1 MVCALSTAL
10 SDTDCFNV
18 LNAASLDIVLPC
30 YNPDPDWE
38 KAVIHSFKAIC
49 NALQDVAIRL
59 LIVNDGSVLYAG
71 KEAPEAISR
80 AIPFFQWISYY
91 PNKGKGAALREGM
104 RHSDADITIY
114 TDIDF
119 PYQEASLVEIFEQLR
134 HGKADVVAG
143 VKDAGYYNGVPIGR
157 RIISRL
163 LRGMTAVFLGIRIT
177 DTQCGLKGMNAKGR
191 AVFLQTTIDRYL
203 FDLEFIYLAS
213 HTRDLQ
219 LRSHAIRLKESTRFT
234 RMNAGILLQESL
246 NFVRIILRR
255 FAT

>member
-119 PYQEASLVEIFEQLR
+119 PYQEASLVEIFELLR

-143 VKDAGYYNGVPIGR
+143 VKDAGILQWCTPGEAHYIAFIAWHDRHFSGHSDYR
-157 RIISRL
+157 YTMR
-163 LRGMTAVFLGIRIT
+163 
-177 DTQCGLKGMNAKGR
+177 TQR
-191 AVFLQTTIDRYL
+191 HER
-203 FDLEFIYLAS
+203 
-213 HTRDLQ
+213 
-219 LRSHAIRLKESTRFT
+219 
-234 RMNAGILLQESL
+234 
-246 NFVRIILRR
+246 
-255 FAT
+255 